1 MSFICWEPNFVTL
14 EHKSKIHFCM
24 VMSFHE
30 FLNNDNEPEGMNEII
45 GCLITF
51 TRMSTLGRHTIGMS
65 VQGISWI

>member
-30 FLNNDNEPEGMNEII
+30 FLNNDNEPEGMNENI